1 MTKSFGAMPVL
12 TVRIHAGFNANA
24 FLAGL
29 LALTGETTA
38 SANARLKRLFPT
50 TDAELLFD
58 AKSVNAIAG
67 VNCRFVTPT
76 EPHHLHRT
84 PVEILKRYDEE
95 STLTPEARE
104 KAGLIWHVLAG
115 AEAMVHGATI
125 ETVHFH
131 EVGRLSNI
139 LAIGLI
145 ADIVT
150 ELNLKHIV
158 ASPIPMADGTVQCA
172 HGEVPYPAPSMFMMM
187 KGLPVRP
194 WAGTGEPVTPTG
206 LAVLL
211 GLKAAFGAWPA
222 MTIEE
227 RVTVFTDREFEGVA
241 NGTLFAI
248 GTFAPDVKMP
258 HDHVHAH
265 FHADAHHHDHEH
277 EDEHDHAH
285 EHCHCHAHTHEDGV
299 EHCHTHDHDHSHE
312 HEHAHVHGT
321 ACPCHSHEHGHEHQH

>member
-1 MTKSFGAMPVL
+1 MTKSFGDMPVL

-29 LALTGETTA
+29 LALTGETA
-38 SANARLKRLFPT
+38 ESANALLKRLFPKV
-50 TDAELLFD
+50 DASIDFGT
-58 AKSVNAIAG
+58 KSVNAIAG
-67 VNCRFVTPT
+67 VNCRFVTPA
-76 EPHHLHRT
+76 EPHHCHRT
-84 PVEILKRYDEE
+84 PVEILKIYDDE
-95 STLTPEARE
+95 STLSPEARE

-145 ADIVT
+145 AEIAT
-150 ELNLKHIV
+150 RINLKHII
-158 ASPIPMADGTVQCA
+158 ASPIPMADGTVECA
-172 HGEVPYPAPSMFMMM
+172 HGAVPYPAPSMFMMM

-248 GTFAPDVKMP
+248 GSFAADVRMP

-265 FHADAHHHDHEH
+265 LHGDAHHHEHHHDANNALAAGETCHSHIHEH
-277 EDEHDHAH
+277 DGIE
-285 EHCHCHAHTHEDGV
+285 HCHAHTHE
-299 EHCHTHDHDHSHE
+299 HTHEAESE
-312 HEHAHVHGT
+312 HVHGS
-321 ACPCHSHEHGHEHQH
+321 ACPFHGHQH